1 MNKKKFE
8 SIRQA
13 QQVASKSIRNG
24 TFKWLEAGA
33 EDNYTTELNVKFLNS
48 VKFIPKILSKN
59 YDLKIKKKF
68 LGKFI
73 SSPLVLCPMGHQT
86 QFSRLGEIE
95 TCGGIENIDTVGLFS
110 TQGRHSLTNIRMKNK
125 NAKLVWQIFLFGD
138 KNWILSQIKDAQKNN
153 CLALSICLDAPIR
166 SHRYMDR
173 EIDYDARKFG
183 KRTQPEPPDVSK
195 ALDYDWEIIR
205 WIKKK
210 TYLPLILKGIINE
223 DDAVLAK
230 KYGSDMLW
238 VSNHGGRMVNSGI
251 SSGEALIKI
260 KKRLKNSIP
269 IRVDGGVRRGSDIAK
284 YLSMGADYV
293 GIGRPAIY
301 GLIID
306 GKKGVKKIF
315 SILNNEL
322 RTFMINSGCRDYKDL
337 NTKRLII
344 PKI

>member
-1 MNKKKFE
+1 MILKKFE
-8 SIRQA
+8 TIRQA
-13 QQVASKSIRNG
+13 QQLASKNIRKG
-24 TFKWLEAGA
+24 TFQWLEAGA
-33 EDNYTTELNVKFLNS
+33 EDNYTTESNVNFLNS
-48 VKFIPKILSKN
+48 VKFVPKVLSKN
-59 YDLKIKKKF
+59 NDFKIKKKF
-68 LGKFI
+68 LVNYI
-73 SSPLVLCPMGHQT
+73 SSPLLLCPMGHQT
-86 QFSRLGEIE
+86 QFSKLGEIE
-95 TCGGIENIDTVGLFS
+95 TCAGIENIDTIGFFS
-110 TQGRHSLTNIRMKNK
+110 TQGRQSLSNIRMRNK
-125 NAKLVWQIFLFGD
+125 KAKLIWQFFLFGD
-138 KNWILSQIKDAQKNN
+138 KDWILSQIKNAQKNN

-183 KRTQPEPPDVSK
+183 KRTQPEPPNVSK

-210 TYLPLILKGIINE
+210 TNLPLILKGIISE

-251 SSGEALIKI
+251 SSGEALLKI
-260 KKRLKNSIP
+260 KKRLRNSIP
-269 IRVDGGVRRGSDIAK
+269 IIVDGGVRRGSDVAK
-284 YLSMGADYV
+284 YLAMGADYV

-306 GKKGVKKIF
+306 GKNGVKKIF
-315 SILNNEL
+315 SILNNEF
-322 RTFMINSGCRDYKDL
+322 RAFMINSGCKDYKDL